1 MMKLKW
7 FEFIDYDE
15 IIVWDTHR
23 EMEWVRERE
32 RDWSYYTEEE
42 KLNEGEKEVLAENE
56 KYEAFYS
63 AIATEI
69 FPSEQSLNF
78 FMLWKL

>member
-1 MMKLKW
+1 
-7 FEFIDYDE
+7 
-15 IIVWDTHR
+15 
-23 EMEWVRERE
+23 MEWVRERE

-42 KLNEGEKEVLAENE
+42 KLNEEEKEVLAENE

-69 FPSEQSLNF
+69 FPIEQSLNF
-78 FMLWKL
+78 FMLWKLLL